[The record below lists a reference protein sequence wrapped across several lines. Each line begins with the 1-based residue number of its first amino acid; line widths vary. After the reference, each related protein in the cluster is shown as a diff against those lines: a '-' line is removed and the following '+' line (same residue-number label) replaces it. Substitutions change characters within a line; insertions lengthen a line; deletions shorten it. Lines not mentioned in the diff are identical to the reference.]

1 MRFVFWD
8 EDTQVD
14 FIHPGGKLYVPG
26 AEAILPNLKRLTDWA
41 VQHKILIVATTDA
54 HPPDSA
60 EFANWPPHCVVGT
73 AGQQKVAETRVPD
86 PFLIPNHPAAVPQR
100 VEDYAQVIL
109 EKDSLDNFTNPNAE
123 ALLERIGK
131 DAQIV
136 LYGVVTEICV
146 AIAARGLLDRGFSLW
161 LVRDAAHHLDRAKGR
176 AAMEEIERRGA
187 RLVTTD
193 QVIGELAVLTAA

>member
-1 MRFVFWD
+1 MKFVFWD

-14 FIHPGGKLYVPG
+14 FLHPGGRLYVPG

-41 VQHKILIVATTDA
+41 VKHRILIVATTDA

-60 EFANWPPHCVVGT
+60 EFAHWPPHCLVGT
-73 AGQQKVAETRVPD
+73 PGQKKVPETQVPD
-86 PFLIPNHPAAVPQR
+86 SFIIPNRPAEIPQR
-100 VEDYAQVIL
+100 LEDYLQLIL
-109 EKDSLDNFTNPNAE
+109 EKDSLDNFTNPNIE
-123 ALLERIGK
+123 AVMARIGK
-131 DAQIV
+131 ETQLV

-146 AIAARGLLDRGFSLW
+146 GIAARGLLDRGFSVW
-161 LVRDAAHHLDRAKGR
+161 LVRDAVHHLDEAKGR
-176 AAMEEIERRGA
+176 ATLEEIERKGG

>member
-26 AEAILPNLKRLTDWA
+26 AEAILPNLSRLTDWA
-41 VQHKILIVATTDA
+41 VQHQILIVATTDA

-60 EFANWPPHCVVGT
+60 EFAHWPPHCVIGT
-73 AGQQKVAETRVPD
+73 PGQQKVGETRVPE
-86 PFLIPNHPAAVPQR
+86 PFLIPNRPAEVPQR
-100 VEDYAQVIL
+100 LENYAQVIL

-161 LVRDAAHHLDRAKGR
+161 LVRDAVHHLDAAKGR
-176 AAMEEIERRGA
+176 ATMEEIERRGG